1 MEWFKASACLRSSQH
16 EKARRSDCNAAFL
29 SFPERQKISS
39 QMNFLKSFISS
50 AQHTLGRQHS
60 WLQLMTRSLQ
70 KLLSVFFFRPLN
82 LIKQLSVNIAVM
94 VSGWGL
100 HCPNSSPS
108 CCFDTPNGADVRNK
122 PAPAILCLE
131 TTTVTQTPLGNDHLY
146 HLVHIKMFCYSDRF
160 LGLRTGGISVQLL
173 GNGVRGRQ
181 QWKAD
186 IWVGWREAVRVKQPE
201 KESEPGCETVL

>member
-1 MEWFKASACLRSSQH
+1 MIQSISVSALIPTWKSTPQWLQCSVSQLPWASKNIFTN
-16 EKARRSDCNAAFL
+16 E
-29 SFPERQKISS
+29 
-39 QMNFLKSFISS
+39 FLKILHKFS
-50 AQHTLGRQHS
+50 AAHTGTTT
-60 WLQLMTRSLQ
+60 QLTATDDTKPSKATFCL
-70 KLLSVFFFRPLN
+70 FFRPLN